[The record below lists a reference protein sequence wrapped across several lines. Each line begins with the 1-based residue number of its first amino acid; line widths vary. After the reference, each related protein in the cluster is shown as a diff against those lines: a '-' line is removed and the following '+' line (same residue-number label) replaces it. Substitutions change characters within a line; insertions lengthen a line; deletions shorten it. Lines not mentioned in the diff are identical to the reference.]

1 MLLGVASAILE
12 VLNDEK
18 IKNVQVT
25 SFEYRDNF
33 IEHGDTKII
42 EESLELLPE
51 QLVLKVK

>member
-1 MLLGVASAILE
+1 MGWTLWFPQ
-12 VLNDEK
+12 NDEK